1 MSIGAYEIA
10 ILAAGVFFLNGLL
23 TGVWKFREMANSP
36 DATAHPYVDT
46 AHRASLLYSFAAI
59 LLAVF
64 AQISELPDTVEIIAT
79 ALPLAYFALAILGYM
94 SLGLRKETDNQ
105 FRGMSASLNALMW
118 TLVVAE
124 IGGFSV
130 LFYGVVI
137 ALFQA

>member
-64 AQISELPDTVEIIAT
+64 AQISALPDTVEIIAT
-79 ALPLAYFALAILGYM
+79 SLPLAYFALAILGYM

-105 FRGMSASLNALMW
+105 FRGMSTSLNALMW
-118 TLVVAE
+118 TLVIAE